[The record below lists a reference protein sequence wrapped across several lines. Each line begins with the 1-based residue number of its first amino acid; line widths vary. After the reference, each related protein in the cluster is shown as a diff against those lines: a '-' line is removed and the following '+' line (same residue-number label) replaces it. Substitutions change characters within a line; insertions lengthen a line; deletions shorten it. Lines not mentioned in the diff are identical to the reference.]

1 MARPHTQ
8 QKGITSRGER
18 EVPRED
24 SEIKINEAVQA
35 VAKKL
40 GVTMAQVAIAWTLA
54 NPVVAAPIVGISN
67 ARSLDDAVKAL
78 DLTLSEEDLK
88 QINDA
93 YKVRNILGHS

>member
-8 QKGITSRGER
+8 QKGITSRGEK
-18 EVPRED
+18 ETPRED
-24 SEIKINEAVQA
+24 SEIKVNEAVQA

-78 DLTLSEEDLK
+78 DIKLSEEDLK